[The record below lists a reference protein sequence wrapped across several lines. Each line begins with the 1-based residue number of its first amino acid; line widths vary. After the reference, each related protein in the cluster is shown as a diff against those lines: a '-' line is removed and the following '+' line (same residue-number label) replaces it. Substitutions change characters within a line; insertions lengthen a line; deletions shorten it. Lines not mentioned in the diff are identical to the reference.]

1 MRKTFSI
8 IGGIFIF
15 SLLLGNVACVG
26 REQKDLRL
34 ASVHAGK
41 DVTIS
46 TLSAGVL
53 LGVLK
58 PESISLDGY
67 DSYAENSIFFTSD
80 ELKKEDV
87 EAIYDYLNIKT
98 PTLKETVTVLAGTGL
113 RTYNLS
119 DPVEGETKV
128 DLSSVKDE
136 EGRVTAALV
145 ADMDVYEFYYVT
157 QVKGKGSFEGEPF
170 TVMVSR
176 APRVTCIVL

>member
-1 MRKTFSI
+1 MRKTFGV

-15 SLLLGNVACVG
+15 SLLLGNVACAG

-34 ASVHAGK
+34 ASVHAEK

-46 TLSAGVL
+46 TLSAGIL
-53 LGVLK
+53 LGVLI

-87 EAIYDYLNIKT
+87 EAIYDYLKIEV
-98 PTLKETVTVLAGTGL
+98 PVLKETAAVLAGTGL
-113 RTYNLS
+113 RTYNVP
-119 DPVEGETKV
+119 DPVEEKTRV
-128 DLSSVKDE
+128 DLSSVANE
-136 EGRVTAALV
+136 EGRAAAALV
-145 ADMDVYEFYYVT
+145 ADMNRYEFYYVT

-170 TVMVSR
+170 AVMVSR